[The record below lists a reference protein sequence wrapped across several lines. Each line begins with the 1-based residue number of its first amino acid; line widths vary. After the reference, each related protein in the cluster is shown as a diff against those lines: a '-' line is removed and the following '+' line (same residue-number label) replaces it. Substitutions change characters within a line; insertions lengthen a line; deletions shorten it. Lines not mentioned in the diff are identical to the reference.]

1 MRKLTNI
8 QGRPGSGFTLVE
20 LAIALVIIA
29 LVLVLFIGASSGFIS
44 SKRNEVTSLKLKAIE
59 NSIALFVAQNKRLPC
74 PADGTISSGAPF
86 SGVEQR
92 DIVTGD
98 CLPLPTPQINGV
110 VPALSLG
117 LSEADVLD
125 GWNNRITYRVYS
137 NVPGSLTRTDGMDL
151 SWCDPAGTAA
161 SAIAPNN
168 LCTLTPPTCSSA
180 ALANCV
186 TPTQFLANKGLRIQ
200 NAAGTIPPLMDPA
213 AGQGAA
219 YVLIS
224 HGDNSGG
231 AYSTSGTLLGP
242 VGPQVGTEEAFN
254 NNGTSLR
261 LSPNYYVDSGYNGSD
276 TTNHFDDLVLRPS
289 IISVASKA
297 QLGPRAH

>member
-1 MRKLTNI
+1 MQKLVNI
-8 QGRPGSGFTLVE
+8 QSRPASGFTLVE

-59 NSIALFVAQNKRLPC
+59 NAIALFVAQNKRLPC
-74 PADGTISSGAPF
+74 PADGSISSGTAF
-86 SGVEQR
+86 SGMEQR
-92 DIVTGD
+92 DGATGD
-98 CLPLPTPQINGV
+98 CLPLGTPQINGV
-110 VPALSLG
+110 VPALTLG

-137 NVPGSLTRTDGMDL
+137 NVPGSLTRTDGMDMT
-151 SWCDPAGTAA
+151 WCDPAGTAGGA
-161 SAIAPNN
+161 LGVNQ
-168 LCTLTPPTCSSA
+168 LCNPACTSA

-200 NAAGTIPPLMDPA
+200 NAAGIPLMDPA

-231 AYSTSGTLLGP
+231 AFSMTGTLQGP
-242 VGPQVGTEEAFN
+242 VGPQIGTEEAFN
-254 NNGTSLR
+254 SNGTNLR
-261 LSPNYYVDSGYNGSD
+261 LSPNYYVDSGYSGSD

>member
-1 MRKLTNI
+1 MR
-8 QGRPGSGFTLVE
+8 GRPNSGFSLVE

-59 NSIALFVAQNKRLPC
+59 NAIALFVAQNKRLPC
-74 PADGTISSGAPF
+74 PADGTIPSGDPG
-86 SGVEQR
+86 SGLSQPNGP
-92 DIVTGD
+92 GD
-98 CLPLPTPQINGV
+98 CLNNQANGV

-117 LSEADVLD
+117 LSEADALD

-137 NVPGSLTRTDGMDL
+137 GVNGSLTRTDGMDL
-151 SWCDPAGTAA
+151 SWCDPAGTAGGA
-161 SAIAPNN
+161 LGANQ
-168 LCTLTPPTCSSA
+168 LCNPACTSA

-200 NAAGTIPPLMDPA
+200 NAAGALLMDPA
-213 AGQGAA
+213 AGPGAA

-224 HGDNSGG
+224 HGDNGGG
-231 AYSTSGTLLGP
+231 AFSMTGNLQGP
-242 VGPQVGTEEAFN
+242 VGSQIGTEEAFN
-254 NNGTSLR
+254 SNATNLR
-261 LSPNYYVDSGYNGSD
+261 LPPNYYVDSGYNGSD

>member
-1 MRKLTNI
+1 MRKLTKTH
-8 QGRPGSGFTLVE
+8 GRPDSGFSLVE

-44 SKRNEVTSLKLKAIE
+44 SKRNEVTTLKLKAIE

-74 PADGTISSGAPF
+74 PADGTIPSGNAG
-86 SGVEQR
+86 SGVSQPNGP
-92 DIVTGD
+92 GD
-98 CLPLPTPQINGV
+98 CGNQANGV

-117 LSEADVLD
+117 LSEADALD

-137 NVPGSLTRTDGMDL
+137 GVNGSLTRTDGMDL
-151 SWCDPAGTAA
+151 SWCDPAGTAGGA
-161 SAIAPNN
+161 LGANQ
-168 LCTLTPPTCSSA
+168 LCNPVCTSA

-200 NAAGTIPPLMDPA
+200 NAAGNPLMEPA
-213 AGQGAA
+213 VGQGAA

-231 AYSTSGTLLGP
+231 AYSTSGTLQGP
-242 VGPQVGTEEAFN
+242 VGPQIGTEEALN
-254 NNGTSLR
+254 NNGTNLR

-276 TTNHFDDLVLRPS
+276 TTNHSTIWYCAPPS
-289 IISVASKA
+289 S
-297 QLGPRAH
+297 R